1 MTIGPTMISSATG
14 RMTTSTVILNAL
26 NGIVKRLNDK
36 GGEKTS
42 SVFGVVSHAL
52 NGVSVLG

>member
-1 MTIGPTMISSATG
+1 MTSETDGGAAGEYGKMDPD
-14 RMTTSTVILNAL
+14 VPL
-26 NGIVKRLNDK
+26 NGIVKRLSDK

-52 NGVSVLG
+52 NGVSVLS